1 MCIVKTPKVST
12 AASAD
17 KPVQV
22 FTNRYFVDR
31 GVDAVA
37 ARLGRNAL
45 RIDRGS
51 VSPAAPP
58 AGILPP
64 TIPITVGVQSPVGS
78 GPQAPTIRGG
88 GGGVQPIGGMYAYR
102 NLTVAR

>member
-1 MCIVKTPKVST
+1 MCVVKTPKVSK
-12 AASAD
+12 AASEE

-31 GVDAVA
+31 GADAVA

-51 VSPAAPP
+51 TRPSAPP

-64 TIPITVGVQSPVGS
+64 TTPLTVGVQSPAGS

-88 GGGVQPIGGMYAYR
+88 GGWGRADMTGFPS
-102 NLTVAR
+102 LTIAV

>member
-1 MCIVKTPKVST
+1 MCVVKTPKVSKS
-12 AASAD
+12 ASEE

-37 ARLGRNAL
+37 ARAGRSAL

-51 VSPAAPP
+51 VSPSTQP
-58 AGILPP
+58 AGIAPSP
-64 TIPITVGVQSPVGS
+64 TIPITVGVQSPVAS

-88 GGGVQPIGGMYAYR
+88 GYGGGLYYGSLQ
-102 NLTVAR
+102 VAR